1 MAIKQKIISHSRSGL
16 LLSEGSQDASCGGK
30 SVSSLQGPEIDFLKN
45 AAVFHHRPE
54 LLDLLS
60 PDFVI
65 LKVLKGII

>member
-1 MAIKQKIISHSRSGL
+1 MHERQDRVIKPIDRVIKPIFN
-16 LLSEGSQDASCGGK
+16 K
-30 SVSSLQGPEIDFLKN
+30 SNYINTLQGPEIDFLKN